1 MIPKYEYKNHLV
13 AKLSSIY
20 TKQKVLQRLKKK
32 GLDAIVKDDLRNRED
47 TNFGFVTM
55 KFFNL

>member
-1 MIPKYEYKNHLV
+1 M

-20 TKQKVLQRLKKK
+20 TKQKVLQHFENK
-32 GLDAIVKDDLRNRED
+32 GFDAIVKDYLRK
-47 TNFGFVTM
+47 TGKTQNFGFVTM

>member
-1 MIPKYEYKNHLV
+1 M

-20 TKQKVLQRLKKK
+20 TKQKVLQYFEKKV
-32 GLDAIVKDDLRNRED
+32 LTLLLRTIRE
-47 TNFGFVTM
+47 TGNTQNFGFVTM